1 MSWRGLIISD
11 PLVRNTIDLVSGDQL
26 GEPPRLSLGRMK
38 LPTCT
43 RPNLSYGGVWGS
55 TRLLAP
61 ATVNAAGALSRGA
74 RWSVPPAPLCPRDTA
89 VRNDRYGRPSHS
101 KALMTHHPG
110 YLAHKYWTDPH
121 VPPVT
126 STRILAEGRGVYP
139 LGHVQ
144 LPVRALAT

>member
-1 MSWRGLIISD
+1 MEAHEAAHRQPCSETSSVCIIRHAWLVISSD

-26 GEPPRLSLGRMK
+26 GEPPRLSLGRMT

-74 RWSVPPAPLCPRDTA
+74 RWSVPPAP
-89 VRNDRYGRPSHS
+89 
-101 KALMTHHPG
+101 
-110 YLAHKYWTDPH
+110 
-121 VPPVT
+121 
-126 STRILAEGRGVYP
+126 
-139 LGHVQ
+139 
-144 LPVRALAT
+144 